1 MALLS
6 AKQLLDELMGRD
18 RDLGLEEKKNDF
30 TWDGPDVCKHFLV
43 KFCPNDL
50 FVNTKADLGVC
61 PKIHDE
67 RLKREY
73 EKSSRFQQMG
83 YEEDF
88 LRFCQSML
96 SDVDKRIR
104 RARQRLALSSKEASI
119 SQPTQVKNNEEKVNV
134 LTEKING
141 LLVQVENLGCEGKVE
156 EAQGIMKLCEQLK
169 EERETLRKASE
180 ANHWFQTAEIAA
192 AQEKQMEVCEVC
204 GAFLIVG
211 DAQQRVD
218 DHLMGKQH
226 VGYAKLKEAVDEI
239 LSHREKERSD
249 REKLRDKERE
259 ERRKAKEEDDRK
271 REERRK
277 RFEDERR
284 RDLEKRDRTR
294 RRSRSRERTGNRGHS
309 HRSRSK
315 ERHSH
320 SKSKDKDRSRKRS
333 KSSDRKRERSKSSD
347 RKRERSKSSDRKRE
361 RSKSSDRKRERSKSH
376 DRHSRHSR
384 SRSREHRR
392 DRKDRKDEEK
402 SRKHRRQSYENG
414 DSSEKLP
421 RSEDNNKGRHSSGD

>member
-1 MALLS
+1 MALMS

-18 RDLGLEEKKNDF
+18 RDLGAEERKNDF
-30 TWDGPDVCKHFLV
+30 TWDGPDICKHFLV

-50 FVNTKADLGVC
+50 FVNTKADLGAC

-67 RLKREY
+67 RLKKEY

-88 LRFCQSML
+88 LRFCQGML
-96 SDVDKRIR
+96 SEVDKRIR
-104 RARQRLALSSKEASI
+104 RARQRLSLSNKESSM
-119 SQPTQVKNNEEKVNV
+119 SQPTPSKNNDEKVDV
-134 LTEKING
+134 LSERINE

-169 EERETLRKASE
+169 EEREALRKASE
-180 ANHWFQTAEIAA
+180 SNHWFQTAEIAA

-226 VGYAKLKEAVDEI
+226 VGYARLKEAVDEI
-239 LSHREKERSD
+239 LNSREKERSD

-259 ERRKAKEEDDRK
+259 ERRKLKEEEDRK

-277 RFEDERR
+277 RIEEERR
-284 RDLEKRDRTR
+284 REMEKLRERSR
-294 RRSRSRERTGNRGHS
+294 RRSRSRDRSSRHS

-333 KSSDRKRERSKSSD
+333 RSSEHKRKRSRSRDSGHHS
-347 RKRERSKSSDRKRE
+347 KR
-361 RSKSSDRKRERSKSH
+361 
-376 DRHSRHSR
+376 SR
-384 SRSREHRR
+384 SRSSEYKNRENR
-392 DRKDRKDEEK
+392 DRKDREK
-402 SRKHRRQSYENG
+402 VKERRRSSYENG
-414 DSSEKLP
+414 DSPEK
-421 RSEDNNKGRHSSGD
+421 SSRMEESS

>member
-30 TWDGPDVCKHFLV
+30 TWDGPDICKHFLV

-67 RLKREY
+67 RMKKEY
-73 EKSSRFQQMG
+73 ANSSRFQAMG
-83 YEEDF
+83 YEDDF

-104 RARQRLALSSKEASI
+104 RARQRLALSSKEASL
-119 SQPTQVKNNEEKVNV
+119 SQPTTLKNNEEKVNV

-141 LLVQVENLGCEGKVE
+141 LVAQVEMLGTEGKVE
-156 EAQGIMKLCEQLK
+156 EAQGIMKLCDQFK
-169 EERETLRKASE
+169 EEREALRKATE
-180 ANHWFQTAEIAA
+180 TAELAA

-226 VGYAKLKEAVDEI
+226 VGYARLKEAVDEI
-239 LSHREKERSD
+239 LNGREKERND
-249 REKLRDKERE
+249 REKLRDKERD
-259 ERRKAKEEDDRK
+259 ERRKVKEEEDRK

-277 RFEDERR
+277 RIDEDRR
-284 RDLEKRDRTR
+284 RDVNKSRSRRRSRDRNRSSHSRHSKDRHR
-294 RRSRSRERTGNRGHS
+294 RRSRSSEHKK
-309 HRSRSK
+309 HRSRS
-315 ERHSH
+315 
-320 SKSKDKDRSRKRS
+320 
-333 KSSDRKRERSKSSD
+333 
-347 RKRERSKSSDRKRE
+347 
-361 RSKSSDRKRERSKSH
+361 H
-376 DRHSRHSR
+376 DRR
-384 SRSREHRR
+384 SRSHEHR
-392 DRKDRKDEEK
+392 KEK
-402 SRKHRRQSYENG
+402 SRDRRKSHENG
-414 DSSEKLP
+414 EPPLERNRQESV
-421 RSEDNNKGRHSSGD
+421 HSGD

>member
-1 MALLS
+1 MALFS

-30 TWDGPDVCKHFLV
+30 TWDGPDICKHFLA

-67 RLKREY
+67 RLKKEY
-73 EKSSRFQQMG
+73 EKSSRFEKMG

-96 SDVDKRIR
+96 SDVEKRIR
-104 RARQRLALSSKEASI
+104 RARQRLSLNNKESNVSQTSSK
-119 SQPTQVKNNEEKVNV
+119 NNDEKANV
-134 LTEKING
+134 LTERING
-141 LLVQVENLGCEGKVE
+141 LLITVEKLGCEGKVE

-169 EERETLRKASE
+169 EEREALRKTSE
-180 ANHWFQTAEIAA
+180 ANHWYQTAEIAA

-226 VGYAKLKEAVDEI
+226 VGYARLKEAVEEI
-239 LSHREKERSD
+239 ISIREKERSEK
-249 REKLRDKERE
+249 EKLREKERE
-259 ERRKAKEEDDRK
+259 ERRRLSREEERK

-277 RFEDERR
+277 ARLEEERLHRSSR
-284 RDLEKRDRTR
+284 RTGSSRERGHR
-294 RRSRSRERTGNRGHS
+294 RRSRSRDRNS
-309 HRSRSK
+309 
-315 ERHSH
+315 SH
-320 SKSKDKDRSRKRS
+320 SKNKDKERSRKRS
-333 KSSDRKRERSKSSD
+333 RSPDIKVV
-347 RKRERSKSSDRKRE
+347 RS
-361 RSKSSDRKRERSKSH
+361 RSRDSG
-376 DRHSRHSR
+376 RHSKRSR
-384 SRSREHRR
+384 SRSSEHRR
-392 DRKDRKDEEK
+392 DRDRRERHDKDKRERKKTD
-402 SRKHRRQSYENG
+402 ENG
-414 DSSEKLP
+414 DSPEIIS
-421 RSEDNNKGRHSSGD
+421 RSEDGSKGRHSSGD

>member
-1 MALLS
+1 MALYS

-67 RLKREY
+67 RLKKEY
-73 EKSSRFQQMG
+73 EKSSRFEKMG

-96 SDVDKRIR
+96 SDVEKRIR
-104 RARQRLALSSKEASI
+104 RARARLALSNKESNV
-119 SQPTQVKNNEEKVNV
+119 SQPSQIKNNDEKINV
-134 LTEKING
+134 LTERING

-156 EAQGIMKLCEQLK
+156 EAQGIMKLCEQLE
-169 EERETLRKASE
+169 EERSALKKASE
-180 ANHWFQTAEIAA
+180 ANHWYQTAEIAA

-226 VGYAKLKEAVDEI
+226 VGYARLKEAVDEI
-239 LSHREKERSD
+239 LNKREKERAE
-249 REKLRDKERE
+249 REKLRDRERE
-259 ERRKAKEEDDRK
+259 ERRRSSRDEDRK
-271 REERRK
+271 REERR
-277 RFEDERR
+277 RRDDDRR
-284 RDLEKRDRTR
+284 RESEKHHGRTR
-294 RRSRSRERTGNRGHS
+294 RRSRSRDRGHSRHS

-315 ERHSH
+315 DRDSH
-320 SKSKDKDRSRKRS
+320 SKSKDKERSRRRSESSEHKR
-333 KSSDRKRERSKSSD
+333 
-347 RKRERSKSSDRKRE
+347 
-361 RSKSSDRKRERSKSH
+361 H
-376 DRHSRHSR
+376 R
-384 SRSREHRR
+384 SRSRESGHHSKRSRSRSSERRRDKDRREKHEKEKREHRR
-392 DRKDRKDEEK
+392 
-402 SRKHRRQSYENG
+402 SSQENG
-414 DSSEKLP
+414 ESSERTSK
-421 RSEDNNKGRHSSGD
+421 SEEHSKGRHSSGLAARCYLSDRGK